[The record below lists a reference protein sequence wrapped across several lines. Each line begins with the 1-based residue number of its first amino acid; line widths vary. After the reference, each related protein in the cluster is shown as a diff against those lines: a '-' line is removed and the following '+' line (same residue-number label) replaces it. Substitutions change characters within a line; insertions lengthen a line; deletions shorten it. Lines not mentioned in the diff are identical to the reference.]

1 MILKNNSYIIIFI
14 KHEKNYLSY
23 IIYKFQPRKCWTIH
37 LSPTVID
44 QETLKRM
51 ELAIEAKLKKYKEKK
66 FEKYNYKQRLMKIKR
81 EEANMLKYY
90 NSITGVTKKDDPIFK
105 QKERDLQ
112 EKEKEFKEL
121 EKEAKEKQNE
131 ISNSKDVEEFKMKLE
146 HEITEKKTETKIEIE
161 LNKIEPMDDSE
172 IEKMVDNLVKCVY
185 FL

>member
-1 MILKNNSYIIIFI
+1 MKKI
-14 KHEKNYLSY
+14 KNYLSY
-23 IIYKFQPRKCWTIH
+23 IICKFQPRKCWTIH

-51 ELAIEAKLKKYKEKK
+51 ELAVEAKLKKYKEKK
-66 FEKYNYKQRLMKIKR
+66 LEKYNYKPRLMKVRR
-81 EEANMLKYY
+81 EEINMRNYY
-90 NSITGVTKKDDPIFK
+90 NSIITAVTKKDDPIFI

-112 EKEKEFKEL
+112 GKKNEIKEL
-121 EKEAKEKQNE
+121 EKEVKEKQNE

-172 IEKMVDNLVKCVY
+172 IEKMVDNLVKCVS